1 MGKIRK
7 FTELHIKKI
16 IGGRDPIRIV
26 EEFLLK
32 LNFDPDETCKDKSP
46 DQYRWTVNLD
56 DGVELEILLESLK
69 NPAESTIYLGINVM
83 TVPIRGAYDVLVSAL
98 EIADGLVGI
107 KVSLVGYYLVLSAT
121 LGAHEMTLEDLQYHY
136 QLITSQRK
144 WFVDALADDL
154 RIE

>member
-1 MGKIRK
+1 ML
-7 FTELHIKKI
+7 T
-16 IGGRDPIRIV
+16 
-26 EEFLLK
+26 
-32 LNFDPDETCKDKSP
+32 
-46 DQYRWTVNLD
+46 
-56 DGVELEILLESLK
+56 
-69 NPAESTIYLGINVM
+69 A
-83 TVPIRGAYDVLVSAL
+83 AL

-154 RIE
+154 GVEQ